1 VGRAPGRRRLRTA
14 RAGRPARRIT
24 IAAIAVIVAA
34 AGLAGLVRLPGAAAC
49 VGGSNQRWTAEP
61 DGSIRLAGKCLDVAG
76 YGTASGT
83 PLDLYTCKGSSNQ
96 RWAIVPEGP
105 IGSEL
110 VNPASGKCLADAGD
124 ATANGSRLTIQAC
137 QAQDPGEIWHVL

>member
-1 VGRAPGRRRLRTA
+1 VHACVAVTAVPANLAPAAERGCGH
-14 RAGRPARRIT
+14 AG
-24 IAAIAVIVAA
+24 
-34 AGLAGLVRLPGAAAC
+34 

-96 RWAIVPEGP
+96 RWAVVPEGP

-137 QAQDPGEIWHVL
+137 QAQDPGEIWHVM